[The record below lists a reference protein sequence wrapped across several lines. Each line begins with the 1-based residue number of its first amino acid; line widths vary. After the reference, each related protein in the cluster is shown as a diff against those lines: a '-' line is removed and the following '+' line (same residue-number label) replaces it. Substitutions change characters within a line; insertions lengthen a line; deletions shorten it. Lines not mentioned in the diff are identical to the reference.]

1 MRSKIDCISVVL
13 KWLHKWDLKVT
24 VKVDGDDSCGS

>member
-13 KWLHKWDLKVT
+13 KQLHKWDPKVT
-24 VKVDGDDSCGS
+24 VIVSES